1 MEVLFFAR
9 KVSDRNIEE
18 VVTILKKFSLSEIR
32 ISLYEPLLRQLDGRN
47 PLSRYDVVPN
57 GEDLTVHN
65 FDYLVVLGG
74 DGSILDA
81 TVLVKDSGIPIVGI
95 NLGRLGF
102 LASIEKTM
110 IDEVIEA
117 MLQGTLQIQERSL
130 LKLESN
136 MPLFEGTNFALN
148 DFTLLKRDTSSMINI
163 HTFVNGDYLTTYWS
177 DGLILS
183 TPTGSTAYSLSC
195 GGPIMFPSTNCFVI
209 TPVAPHNLNV
219 RPLIIPDTAVVS
231 FQVEGRADNFLCT
244 LDTRLE
250 MINAKHEIA
259 IKKNDF
265 TIKVARLNNTSFL
278 RGLREK
284 LAWGK
289 DSRNFQP

>member
-9 KVSDRNIEE
+9 KVSERNVEE
-18 VVTILKKFSLSEIR
+18 IVMILKKFSLTNIR
-32 ISLYEPLLRQLDGRN
+32 ISIYEPLLRQLNGRN
-47 PLSRYDVVPN
+47 PLSKYDVVPT
-57 GEDLTVHN
+57 GEDLSTNN

-81 TVLVKDSGIPIVGI
+81 TVLIKDSGIPIVGI

-110 IDEVIEA
+110 INEVIQA
-117 MLQGTLQIQERSL
+117 MLDGTLQIQERSL

-136 MPLFEGTNFALN
+136 MPLFEGANFALN

-250 MINAKHEIA
+250 MINDKHEIA
-259 IKKNDF
+259 IRKNDF
-265 TIKVARLNNTSFL
+265 TIKMARLTNTSFL

-289 DSRNFQP
+289 DNRNF

>member
-1 MEVLFFAR
+1 MKVLFFAR
-9 KVSDRNIEE
+9 KVSESNYGPIGEIFAKFEKAGIE
-18 VVTILKKFSLSEIR
+18 
-32 ISLYEPLLRQLDGRN
+32 ISLFEPLLNQLHGYVPLPNANILETYEPLAGN
-47 PLSRYDVVPN
+47 S
-57 GEDLTVHN
+57 

-81 TVLVKDSGIPIVGI
+81 TLLVKDSGIPILGI

-102 LASIEKTM
+102 LASIEKSM
-110 IDEVIEA
+110 VDEVIKA
-117 MLQGTLQIQERSL
+117 MLHGTMAFEERSML
-130 LKLESN
+130 SIRSN
-136 MPLFEGTNFALN
+136 LPLFAEANFALN
-148 DFTLLKRDTSSMINI
+148 DFTILKRDTSSMINI
-163 HTFVNGDYLTTYWS
+163 HTFVNGDYLTTYWA

-195 GGPIMFPSTNCFVI
+195 GGPIMFPSSDSFVI

-219 RPLIIPDTAVVS
+219 RPLIVPDTAVVS
-231 FQVEGRADNFLCT
+231 FQVEGRSDNFLCT
-244 LDTRLE
+244 MDTRLE
-250 MINAKHEIA
+250 MITSAHEIA

-265 TIKVARLNNTSFL
+265 SIRLARLTNSSFL

-289 DSRNFQP
+289 DKRNF